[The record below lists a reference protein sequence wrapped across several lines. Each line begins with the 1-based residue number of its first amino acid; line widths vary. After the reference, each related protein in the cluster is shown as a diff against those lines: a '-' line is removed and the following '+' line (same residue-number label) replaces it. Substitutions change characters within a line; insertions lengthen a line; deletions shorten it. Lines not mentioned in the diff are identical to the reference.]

1 MITDANY
8 FYLSDLLGTLFFAIS
23 GTLSAKRKD
32 IDIFGAAFLGFVTAI
47 GGGSMRDIFLNL
59 RPVWVN
65 DSNYLIAIFI
75 GILIAIIFN
84 RQLYGY
90 YRTLTLFDAIGISFF
105 TILGVQKSLNY
116 ESNTYA
122 AIIFGMFTAVCGGM
136 TRDVLLNETP
146 LIFKKEVY
154 ATACLGGGLIYI
166 LLVHLDLDVSWA
178 AFIGAAVVFFIRMT
192 AVKYRLYLPRLD

>member
-47 GGGSMRDIFLNL
+47 GGGSMRDVFLNL

-65 DSNYLIAIFI
+65 DSNYLIAIFL

-84 RQLYGY
+84 KQLYGY

-105 TILGVQKSLNY
+105 TILGVQKSLSY

-154 ATACLGGGLIYI
+154 ATACLGGGLTYI
-166 LLVHLDLDVSWA
+166 LLVHLDLDLSWA
-178 AFIGAAVVFFIRMT
+178 AFIGAALVFLIRMT

>member
-1 MITDANY
+1 MTDANY

-47 GGGSMRDIFLNL
+47 GGGSMRDVFLNL

-65 DSNYLIAIFI
+65 DSNYLIAIFV

-84 RQLYGY
+84 RQLYSY

-116 ESNTYA
+116 ESNVYA
-122 AIIFGMFTAVCGGM
+122 AIIFGMFTSVCGGM
-136 TRDVLLNETP
+136 TRDILLNETP

-154 ATACLGGGLIYI
+154 ATACLGGGLMYI
-166 LLVHLDLDVSWA
+166 LLVHLDLDMSWA
-178 AFIGAAVVFFIRMT
+178 AFIGAATVFFIRMT
-192 AVKYRLYLPRLD
+192 AVKYKLYLPRLD